1 MGSAMRANNSVFRDL
16 LKLIPMAAFDRLVE
30 VHGTDKH
37 VRRLRTK
44 DQLIALLYGQF
55 SGACSLREIEAGLS
69 SHAARLYHLGGRSVS
84 RSTLSDANRQRDARV
99 FLGLFEALLP
109 LAAPSQR
116 TEMGEVLRLIDST
129 TLPFAG
135 SGADWAKVSATTS
148 GAKLHLVLD
157 PDAGL
162 PVYFEVT
169 PAKVN
174 DITAAK
180 AMPIEAG
187 ATYVFDLGY
196 YDYGWWAALG
206 EADCR
211 IVTRFKKNTP
221 LEVIE
226 EPPLP
231 KGAIALSDRIGF
243 LPRRMAKSRANPM
256 ADAVREITVRTDT
269 GKILRLFTND
279 LDSPADDIAALYKR
293 RWQIELFFRWIK
305 QTLKIKAFLGRS
317 LNAVKIH
324 IATALIACLLI
335 HIARCTAKARMGLQ
349 GYARLIR
356 ANLMHRKQFT
366 NLEKTAPFQH
376 HGCQQITMVFL

>member
-1 MGSAMRANNSVFRDL
+1 MRANNSVFRDL

-30 VHGTDKH
+30 VHGADKH

-55 SGACSLREIEAGLS
+55 SGAGSLREIEAGLS

-109 LAAPSQR
+109 LAAPAQR

-135 SGADWAKVSATTS
+135 SGADWAQVSATTS

-324 IATALIACLLI
+324 IAAALIACLLI
-335 HIARCTAKARMGLQ
+335 HIARRTAKARMGLQ

-366 NLEKTAPFQH
+366 HLEKEAPFQCH
-376 HGCQQITMVFL
+376 ECQQITMAFL